1 MSELFQKSGRA
12 CVTGVEVL
20 RWRISLPTCG
30 EKIAA
35 FYEEIGAR
43 AAGFCE
49 GLLRERAEHEFEAS
63 EDENKRFHFPSFS
76 YRLEGRVTYEDEE
89 YLSVCLVA
97 ELRRRGERLPLG
109 AFEDGQ
115 VWEKKTEAL
124 LPPEALASLLC
135 KTPFLRKERKRAR
148 SVLLSEKALLWHDGK
163 TWNKKEFL
171 ETNT

>member
-1 MSELFQKSGRA
+1 MSEFFQKNGRA
-12 CVTGVEVL
+12 CLAGVEVL

-63 EDENKRFHFPSFS
+63 EDENKRFRFPTLS
-76 YRLEGRVTYEDEE
+76 YRLEGRVTYENEE

-97 ELRRRGERLPLG
+97 ELRRRGERSPLG
-109 AFEDGQ
+109 FFEDGQ

-124 LPPEALASLLC
+124 LPPDEIAFSHC
-135 KTPFLRKERKRAR
+135 KMPFLRKERKRAR
-148 SVLLSEKALLWHDGK
+148 SVLLSEKALL
-163 TWNKKEFL
+163 
-171 ETNT
+171 